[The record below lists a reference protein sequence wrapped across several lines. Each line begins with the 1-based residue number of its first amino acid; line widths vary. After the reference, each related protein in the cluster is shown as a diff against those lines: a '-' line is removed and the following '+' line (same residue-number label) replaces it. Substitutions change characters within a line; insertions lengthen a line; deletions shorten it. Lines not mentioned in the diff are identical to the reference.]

1 MKLKAAIIQMRVVD
15 DKQKNIAI
23 ANEYL
28 KKAVQ
33 QGIDIAVLPE
43 MFCCPYET
51 SNFPIYAEREG
62 GENYRVMAKLAKEYG
77 IYLIAGSMPEKDEN
91 NLVFNTSYVFNRKG
105 EKIAKHRKMH
115 LFDIDVAGGQRFKE
129 SVTLTAG
136 NEITIFDTE
145 FGKIGL
151 CICYDLRFPELS
163 RLMVDQGAQ
172 VIIVPGAFNMT
183 TGPAHWNVLFR
194 NRALDNQVFMI
205 GCAPARDLAASYT
218 SYGHSIT
225 VSPWGEIVQQ
235 LDEKEGY
242 MIVELNLQQVEKVRR
257 ELPLLEHRRKDI
269 YTLKSL

>member
-172 VIIVPGAFNMT
+172 VIIVPAAFNMT